1 MVTDYKERDKEV
13 KVMSKKIILIV
24 DDQGELRK
32 LVRMTLEFG
41 DYELHEAE
49 NGQRALEL
57 SKVIQPDLVILDVMM
72 PGDIN
77 GYQVCEKLKQGQNEK
92 VPYVLLL
99 TARGQK
105 SDVEEG
111 ERVGADNYL
120 VKPFSPLEL
129 IDTVKK
135 ALA

>member
-1 MVTDYKERDKEV
+1 
-13 KVMSKKIILIV
+13 MSKKIILIV

-77 GYQVCEKLKQGQNEK
+77 GYQVCEKLKQGQNKK

-105 SDVEEG
+105 SDVEVG

-129 IDTVKK
+129 IDNVKK
-135 ALA
+135 ALV

>member
-1 MVTDYKERDKEV
+1 M
-13 KVMSKKIILIV
+13 MSKKIILIV

-32 LVRMTLEFG
+32 LVRMTLEYG

-57 SKVIQPDLVILDVMM
+57 AKVIKPDLVLLDVMM
-72 PGDIN
+72 PGEVN
-77 GYQVCEKLKQGQNEK
+77 GYQVCEKLKQANNEK
-92 VPYVLLL
+92 NPYVMLL

-105 SDVEEG
+105 SDLEEG
-111 ERVGADNYL
+111 RRVGADSYL

-129 IDTVKK
+129 IKNVEN

>member
-1 MVTDYKERDKEV
+1 
-13 KVMSKKIILIV
+13 MSKKTILIV

-49 NGQRALEL
+49 NGQRALALAEA
-57 SKVIQPDLVILDVMM
+57 IEPDLIILDVMM
-72 PGDIN
+72 PGELD
-77 GYQVCEKLKQGQNEK
+77 GYQVCQKLKKENMKK
-92 VPYVLLL
+92 VPYVMLL

-105 SDVEEG
+105 SDLEEG
-111 ERVGADNYL
+111 QRVGADNYL

-129 IDTVKK
+129 IEKVKN

>member
-1 MVTDYKERDKEV
+1 M
-13 KVMSKKIILIV
+13 MSKKIILIV

-77 GYQVCEKLKQGQNEK
+77 GYQVCEKLKQVQNGR

-129 IDTVKK
+129 IDNVKK
-135 ALA
+135 ALV

>member
-1 MVTDYKERDKEV
+1 
-13 KVMSKKIILIV
+13 MSKKIILIV

-77 GYQVCEKLKQGQNEK
+77 GYQVCEKLKQGQNKK

-105 SDVEEG
+105 SDIEVG

-129 IDTVKK
+129 IDNVKR
-135 ALA
+135 ALV

>member
-1 MVTDYKERDKEV
+1 
-13 KVMSKKIILIV
+13 MSKKIILIV

-111 ERVGADNYL
+111 EKVGADNYL

-129 IDTVKK
+129 IDNVNN
-135 ALA
+135 ALV